1 MKITSAERNSSGVNR
16 TVSPRG
22 SSLRSRD
29 DCRDLCEGRASPA
42 CEISNFEAAL
52 RRLSGS
58 VEAERFLGYTPEFGD
73 SALSLEACSVTVGS
87 EVR

>member
-1 MKITSAERNSSGVNR
+1 MTVAIFAKEERV
-16 TVSPRG
+16 
-22 SSLRSRD
+22 LLARSR
-29 DCRDLCEGRASPA
+29 
-42 CEISNFEAAL
+42 IS
-52 RRLSGS
+52 LSGS